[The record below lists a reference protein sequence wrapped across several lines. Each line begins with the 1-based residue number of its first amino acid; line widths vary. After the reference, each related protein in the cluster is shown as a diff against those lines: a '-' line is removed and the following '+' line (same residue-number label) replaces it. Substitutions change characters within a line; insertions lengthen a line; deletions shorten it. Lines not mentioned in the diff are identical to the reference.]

1 MTSAA
6 VDMHQSPQKP
16 FYLVQLRKPGPG
28 TSRGDALL
36 HFYAFQVEGRVQ
48 KVLIILDADQESI
61 RSRQFCPCD
70 LPPVPSCNWKQP
82 SRRVFLV
89 FPVPGKAP
97 LRSRPK
103 VVRGLPGHEP
113 GSSLDAVALDAPQLR
128 KLGLRGKHPVPA
140 RGADLVLPLHWGV
153 AAPQLSM

>member
-1 MTSAA
+1 M
-6 VDMHQSPQKP
+6 
-16 FYLVQLRKPGPG
+16 
-28 TSRGDALL
+28 
-36 HFYAFQVEGRVQ
+36 Q

-113 GSSLDAVALDAPQLR
+113 GSSLDVVAL
-128 KLGLRGKHPVPA
+128 
-140 RGADLVLPLHWGV
+140 
-153 AAPQLSM
+153 AAP